1 MRLLV
6 LVFALSLA
14 APVGAEPPEAVARPK
29 KPVQAQQPAIV
40 LASAETI
47 KTPVQGHA
55 ASATARKVTPR
66 VTTCRCGDPSPQ
78 LTDDQEQDDQ
88 EQ

>member
-14 APVGAEPPEAVARPK
+14 APAGAEPREPVAHPK
-29 KPVQAQQPAIV
+29 KPAQEKPPAIV
-40 LASAETI
+40 LASADTI
-47 KTPVQGHA
+47 KTPVQGQA
-55 ASATARKVTPR
+55 ASTTARKVTPR

-78 LTDDQEQDDQ
+78 LTDDQER
-88 EQ
+88 